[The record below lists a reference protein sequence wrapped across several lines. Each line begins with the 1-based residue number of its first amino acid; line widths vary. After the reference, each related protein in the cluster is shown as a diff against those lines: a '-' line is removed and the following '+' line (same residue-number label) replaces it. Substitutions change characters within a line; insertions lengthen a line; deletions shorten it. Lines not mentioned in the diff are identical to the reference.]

1 MDRTQ
6 EDRRVWAVIT
16 PSCVPLSLLF
26 LVVAFVHLVT
36 ECVRIARSILA
47 SVYHGFPR
55 PTNYISAMRSFTQL
69 TLLAGL
75 VLPGWLAGQATPAA
89 PAPAPSY
96 KVGIVSESGDIV
108 SWFIPD
114 GPRLVPDRVVPVG
127 LMPTD
132 PDGPHNIAVS
142 ADQKW
147 YYISIA
153 HGTPFGSL
161 WKMDAT
167 NDTVAGRAQL
177 EMYPTTVGLTPDGD
191 WAVVAN
197 SDFYGDRP
205 KINPV
210 TLVYLP
216 TMTTITDVAACDMP
230 HGSRSN
236 RAGTKVYI
244 TCMHSDEILVFDTGT
259 LGITQR
265 GMAGPGMPHSMA
277 GMDHGAAGTAAPTDS
292 SCQPTFVS
300 VSADDR
306 TLYVACNHS
315 NQLVVMD
322 AVTLAVQQRIPV
334 GAGAYNVEIAPNG
347 SVIVVTN
354 KKGQSVSLVD
364 PATFREIVK
373 IPTTKKIVH
382 GVAFSPDSRYAYVS
396 QESIGAD
403 PGAIDV
409 IDLATRQRV
418 FTIGV
423 PAQPTGIVVWR
434 RTN

>member
-1 MDRTQ
+1 
-6 EDRRVWAVIT
+6 
-16 PSCVPLSLLF
+16 
-26 LVVAFVHLVT
+26 
-36 ECVRIARSILA
+36 
-47 SVYHGFPR
+47 
-55 PTNYISAMRSFTQL
+55 MRSFNSL
-69 TLLAGL
+69 TLSA
-75 VLPGWLAGQATPAA
+75 VLLLPASLTGQAPTAAAA
-89 PAPAPSY
+89 PQPAY

-108 SWFIPD
+108 SWFRPD

-177 EMYPTTVGLTPDGD
+177 EMYPTTVGLTPDGE

-205 KINPV
+205 KVSPV

-236 RAGTKVYI
+236 RAGTRVYI

-259 LGITQR
+259 LGIAQR
-265 GMAGPGMPHSMA
+265 GMAGPGMPKMA
-277 GMDHGAAGTAAPTDS
+277 GGMDHSAHGGTATGGTPVAPADS
-292 SCQPTFVS
+292 SCQPTYVAVS
-300 VSADDR
+300 PDDR
-306 TLYVACNHS
+306 SLYVACNHS
-315 NQLVVMD
+315 NMLVVMD
-322 AVTLAVQQRIPV
+322 AATLAIQHRVPV
-334 GAGAYNVEIAPNG
+334 GAGAYNVEIAPDG

-364 PATFREIVK
+364 PRTFREISK

-409 IDLATRQRV
+409 IDLTTRQRV
-418 FTIGV
+418 FTIAV
-423 PAQPTGIVVWR
+423 PAQPTGVVVWR

>member
-1 MDRTQ
+1 MPIR
-6 EDRRVWAVIT
+6 
-16 PSCVPLSLLF
+16 PF
-26 LVVAFVHLVT
+26 LA
-36 ECVRIARSILA
+36 LA
-47 SVYHGFPR
+47 
-55 PTNYISAMRSFTQL
+55 
-69 TLLAGL
+69 LLAAPVTGL
-75 VLPGWLAGQATPAA
+75 AAQSAPAPAA
-89 PAPAPSY
+89 PAY

-108 SWFIPD
+108 SWFRPE

-142 ADQKW
+142 PDQKW

-161 WKMDAT
+161 WRMDAV
-167 NDTVAGRAQL
+167 NDTFAGRAQL
-177 EMYPTTVGLTPDGD
+177 EMYPTTIGVTPDGE

-205 KINPV
+205 KVNPV
-210 TLVYLP
+210 TLVHLP
-216 TMTTITDVAACDMP
+216 EMLTITDVAACDMP

-236 RAGTKVYI
+236 RAGTAVYI
-244 TCMHSDEILVFDTGT
+244 TCMHSDEILLFDTGT
-259 LGITQR
+259 LGITRR
-265 GMAGPGMPHSMA
+265 GMAGPGMPKMAA
-277 GMDHGAAGTAAPTDS
+277 GMDHAAHGGAAATGGAPVAPADS
-292 SCQPTFVS
+292 SCQPTYVA

-306 TLYVACNHS
+306 SLYVACNHS
-315 NQLVVMD
+315 NEMVVMD
-322 AVTLAVQQRIPV
+322 AATMQVTRRVPV

-364 PATFREIVK
+364 PTTLREIAKV
-373 IPTTKKIVH
+373 PTTKKIVH

-409 IDLATRQRV
+409 IDLSTRQKV
-418 FTIGV
+418 FTVPV

-434 RTN
+434 RPN

>member
-1 MDRTQ
+1 MMIR
-6 EDRRVWAVIT
+6 
-16 PSCVPLSLLF
+16 PLF
-26 LVVAFVHLVT
+26 A
-36 ECVRIARSILA
+36 LA
-47 SVYHGFPR
+47 
-55 PTNYISAMRSFTQL
+55 
-69 TLLAGL
+69 LLAGGL
-75 VLPGWLAGQATPAA
+75 SAQSAPVPATPA
-89 PAPAPSY
+89 Y

-114 GPRLVPDRVVPVG
+114 GPRLVADRVVPVG

-142 ADQKW
+142 PDQKW

-161 WKMDAT
+161 WRLDAV
-167 NDTVAGRAQL
+167 NDTFAGRAQL
-177 EMYPTTVGLTPDGD
+177 EMYPTTIGVTPDGE

-205 KINPV
+205 KVNPV
-210 TLVYLP
+210 TLVHLP
-216 TMTTITDVAACDMP
+216 EMLTITDVAACDMP

-236 RAGTKVYI
+236 HAGTAVYI
-244 TCMHSDEILVFDTGT
+244 TCMHSDEILEFDTGK
-259 LGITQR
+259 LAITRR
-265 GMAGPGMPHSMA
+265 GMAGPGMPKMA
-277 GMDHGAAGTAAPTDS
+277 GGTPAAPMDHSAHGGAATPTAPGAPAAAADS
-292 SCQPTFVS
+292 SCQPTYVS

-306 TLYVACNHS
+306 SLYVACNHS
-315 NQLVVMD
+315 NVMVVMD
-322 AVTLAVQQRIPV
+322 AATMQVTHRVPV
-334 GAGAYNVEIAPNG
+334 GLGAYNVEIAPNN

-364 PATFREIVK
+364 PVTLREVAK
-373 IPTTKKIVH
+373 VPTTKRIVH
-382 GVAFSPDSRYAYVS
+382 GVAFSPDSRYAYIS

-409 IDLATRQRV
+409 IDLSTRQKV
-418 FTIGV
+418 FTVPV

-434 RTN
+434 RPN